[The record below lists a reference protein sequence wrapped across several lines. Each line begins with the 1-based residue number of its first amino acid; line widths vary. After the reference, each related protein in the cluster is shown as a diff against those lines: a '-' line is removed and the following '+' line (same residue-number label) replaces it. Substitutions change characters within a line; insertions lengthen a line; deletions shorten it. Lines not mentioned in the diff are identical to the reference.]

1 MKRIV
6 VLLFITGFISIV
18 NAQFVGLNK
27 SEVNQLKGSAKSEKK
42 TADLY
47 TSWLNIANKALSENP
62 NPRDTIVSEGHLT
75 NHPDK
80 IASQISM
87 KDYKK
92 IYALSL
98 AYQIEGRPDYLSKVT
113 EYLVAWATV
122 NHPTGNP
129 INDTKLDDVMM
140 GYDMIRS
147 DIKESDRQTIDNWL
161 VTIADAELKKG
172 KKGKV
177 TSMNNWHSHRL
188 KVVGQIGFI
197 LNDKKYIDYAITG
210 IETQITT
217 NLNPD
222 GTSFDFLER
231 DAMHYHLYD
240 LEPLTT
246 LAIIIKRA
254 NGTNEFTF
262 VSQKETSIKKSF
274 DWLLPY
280 MTGEKTH
287 AEYVNSKV
295 EFDRKRAQNHEKAFE
310 IGHLFQ
316 PTQGIYALVLA
327 SFFDKSYLNVIDK
340 IKKVE
345 KDAWEWQLV
354 LNKVMSNK

>member
-1 MKRIV
+1 MKIII
-6 VLLFITGFISIV
+6 VLLFITGLLANG

-27 SEVNQLKGSAKSEKK
+27 AEISKLKVAIKSEKA

-47 TSWLNIANKALSENP
+47 TSWLNIAKKALSEKP
-62 NPRDTIVSEGHLT
+62 NPRDTIVSEGHLS

-80 IASQISM
+80 IASQFSM
-87 KDYKK
+87 KDYQK

-98 AYQIEGRPDYLSKVT
+98 AYQVEGKADYLTKAVD
-113 EYLVAWATV
+113 YLVAWATL

-147 DIKESDRQTIDNWL
+147 EIKEFDRQIIDNWL
-161 VTIADAELKKG
+161 ITMAEAELKKG

-188 KVVGQIGFI
+188 KVLGQIGFL
-197 LNDKKYIDYAITG
+197 LNDKKYIDYAIKG
-210 IETQITT
+210 IETQVET

-231 DAMHYHLYD
+231 DAIHYHLYD

-254 NGTNEFTF
+254 KDINEFTF
-262 VSQKETSIKKSF
+262 ISQKETSIKKSF

-316 PTQGIYALVLA
+316 PSQGIYALALA
-327 SFFDKSYLNVIDK
+327 SYFDKSFLSVINK
-340 IKKVE
+340 VKKGE
-345 KDAWEWQLV
+345 KDSWEWQLV
-354 LNKVMSNK
+354 LNELMSSK